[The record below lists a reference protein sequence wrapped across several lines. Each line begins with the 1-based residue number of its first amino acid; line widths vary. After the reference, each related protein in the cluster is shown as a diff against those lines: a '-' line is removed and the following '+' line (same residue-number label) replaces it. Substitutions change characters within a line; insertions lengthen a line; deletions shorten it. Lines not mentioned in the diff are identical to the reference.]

1 MIGRGDRETPANA
14 ALHLE
19 VGVPARRKERAAG
32 VATHV
37 PGPFVAGPEPGGM
50 GGNREGCDATRP
62 EHTARLLQSSHVVVD
77 VLDHLAED
85 D

>member
-1 MIGRGDRETPANA
+1 
-14 ALHLE
+14 
-19 VGVPARRKERAAG
+19 
-32 VATHV
+32 
-37 PGPFVAGPEPGGM
+37 M